1 METKKVSQLQG
12 AEYFIIQDTHEINSV
27 LEHIGSDF
35 YYPCLI
41 VKVEDGEYKEVWGTD
56 FIPYLDN
63 LADRLL

>member
-12 AEYFIIQDTHEINSV
+12 EKYFIIQDTHEINAV
-27 LEHIGSDF
+27 LESIGCDL

-41 VKVEDGEYKEVWGTD
+41 VKVEDGDYKEVWGTD

-63 LADRLL
+63 WADRLL